1 MSNQIIVA
9 PQQKPSALA
18 VMASRCNVDPAKLH
32 STLKNTVFKG
42 ATDDELLALV
52 VTANTY
58 DLNPILK
65 ELYAFPKKGGGIT
78 PMVGV
83 DGWIKIMN
91 RQANLDGWECDVFPT
106 ETNAKPT
113 HATCTIYIKDR
124 RHPVKVTEYFE
135 ECKRN
140 TDPWNGSPRRM
151 LRHKAM
157 IQAIRLAFG
166 VSGIHDEDEARDI
179 SGHVQIISG
188 AKPVFRPRSVEP
200 ADIEDDIPMGEP
212 VQTES
217 KASALASDELP
228 VFEADTPQKTLQVA
242 LADASVSEADFLK
255 VLKATA
261 PQLVGKCKLISEL
274 SDDAAN
280 AALSDINEILT
291 ALEGG
296 AK

>member
-1 MSNQIIVA
+1 
-9 PQQKPSALA
+9 
-18 VMASRCNVDPAKLH
+18 MASRCNVDPAKLH

-83 DGWIKIMN
+83 DGWVKIMN
-91 RQANLDGWECDVFPT
+91 RQANLDGWECDIFPK

-113 HATCTIYIKDR
+113 HATCTIWIKDR
-124 RHPVKVTEYFE
+124 SHPVKVTEYYE

-179 SGHVQIISG
+179 SGHVQIVSG
-188 AKPVFRPRSVEP
+188 AKPVFRPRAVEP
-200 ADIEDDIPMGEP
+200 EDIEDDIPMGEP

-217 KASALASDELP
+217 KSAALTSDELP

-242 LADASVSEADFLK
+242 LADASVSEGDFLK

-280 AALSDINEILT
+280 AALADINEILT

>member
-58 DLNPILK
+58 ELNPILK

-83 DGWIKIMN
+83 DGWIKIAN
-91 RQANLDGWECDVFPT
+91 RQPNFDGLAVDVFGDGKT
-106 ETNAKPT
+106 PT
-113 HATCTIYIKDR
+113 HATGTIYLKDR
-124 RHPVKVTEYFE
+124 THPVKVTEYFE

-140 TDPWNGSPRRM
+140 TDPWNQMPRRM
-151 LRHKAM
+151 LRNKAI

-179 SGHVQIISG
+179 SGHVQIVSG
-188 AKPVFRPRSVEP
+188 AKPVFRPRAVEP
-200 ADIEDDIPMGEP
+200 EDIEDDIPMGEP

-217 KASALASDELP
+217 KAAALAADELP

-242 LADASVSEADFLK
+242 LSDASVSEGDFLK

-280 AALSDINEILT
+280 AALADINEILT

>member
-1 MSNQIIVA
+1 MSNQLVVA

-58 DLNPILK
+58 ELNPILK

-83 DGWIKIMN
+83 DGWIKIAN
-91 RQANLDGWECDVFPT
+91 RQPNFDGLAVDVFGDGKT
-106 ETNAKPT
+106 PT
-113 HATCTIYIKDR
+113 HATGTIYLKDR
-124 RHPVKVTEYFE
+124 THPVKVTEYFE

-140 TDPWNGSPRRM
+140 TDPWNQMPRRM
-151 LRHKAM
+151 LRNKAI

-179 SGHVQIISG
+179 SGHVQIVSG
-188 AKPVFRPRSVEP
+188 AKPVFRPRAVEP
-200 ADIEDDIPMGEP
+200 EDIEDDIPMGEP

-217 KASALASDELP
+217 KAAALAADDLP

-242 LADASVSEADFLK
+242 LSDASVSEGDFLK

-280 AALSDINEILT
+280 AALADINEILT

>member
-1 MSNQIIVA
+1 
-9 PQQKPSALA
+9 
-18 VMASRCNVDPAKLH
+18 MASRCNVDPAKLH

-58 DLNPILK
+58 ELNPILK

-83 DGWIKIMN
+83 DGWIKIAN
-91 RQANLDGWECDVFPT
+91 RQPNFDGLAVDVFGDGKT
-106 ETNAKPT
+106 PT
-113 HATCTIYIKDR
+113 HATGTIYLKDR
-124 RHPVKVTEYFE
+124 THPVKVTEYFE

-140 TDPWNGSPRRM
+140 TDPWNQMPRRM
-151 LRHKAM
+151 LRNKAI

-179 SGHVQIISG
+179 SGHVQIVSG
-188 AKPVFRPRSVEP
+188 AKPVFRPRAVEP
-200 ADIEDDIPMGEP
+200 EDIEDDIPMGEP

-217 KASALASDELP
+217 KAAALAADELP

-242 LADASVSEADFLK
+242 LSDASVSEGDFLK

-280 AALSDINEILT
+280 AALADINEILT

>member
-1 MSNQIIVA
+1 MTNQIIVA

-58 DLNPILK
+58 ELNPILK

-83 DGWIKIMN
+83 DGWIKIAN
-91 RQANLDGWECDVFPT
+91 RQPNFDGMDVEVYGDGKT
-106 ETNAKPT
+106 PT
-113 HATCTIYIKDR
+113 HATGTIYLKDR
-124 RHPVKVTEYFE
+124 SHPVKVTEYFD

-140 TDPWNGSPRRM
+140 TDPWNQMPRRM
-151 LRHKAM
+151 IRNKAI

-179 SGHVQIISG
+179 SGQVQIVAG
-188 AKPVFRPRSVEP
+188 AKPVFRPRAVEP
-200 ADIEDDIPMGEP
+200 EDIEDDIPMGEP
-212 VQTES
+212 VQEVQS
-217 KASALASDELP
+217 VEELP
-228 VFEADTPQKTLQVA
+228 KFEADTPQRQIQVA
-242 LADASVSEADFLK
+242 ITDAGVSEADFLK
-255 VLKATA
+255 SLKATA
-261 PQLVGKCKLISEL
+261 PQLVGKSKLVSEL

-280 AALSDINEILT
+280 AALSDINEIGR
-291 ALEGG
+291 AHV
-296 AK
+296 

>member
-1 MSNQIIVA
+1 
-9 PQQKPSALA
+9 
-18 VMASRCNVDPAKLH
+18 MAARCNVDPAKLH

-42 ATDDELLALV
+42 ATDDEHLALV

-58 DLNPILK
+58 ELNPILK

-83 DGWIKIMN
+83 DGWIKIAN
-91 RQANLDGWECDVFPT
+91 RQPNFDGLAVDVFGDGKT
-106 ETNAKPT
+106 PT
-113 HATCTIYIKDR
+113 HATGTIYLKDR
-124 RHPVKVTEYFE
+124 THPVKVTEYFE

-140 TDPWNGSPRRM
+140 TDPWNQMPRRM
-151 LRHKAM
+151 LRNKAI

-179 SGHVQIISG
+179 SGQVQILSG
-188 AKPVFRPRSVEP
+188 AKPVFRPRAVEP
-200 ADIEDDIPMGEP
+200 EDIEDEIPMGEP

-217 KASALASDELP
+217 KSAALAADELP

-242 LADASVSEADFLK
+242 LSDASVSEGDFLK

-280 AALSDINEILT
+280 AALADINEILT

>member
-1 MSNQIIVA
+1 
-9 PQQKPSALA
+9 
-18 VMASRCNVDPAKLH
+18 MASRCNVDPAKLH

-58 DLNPILK
+58 ELNPILK

-83 DGWIKIMN
+83 DGWIKIAN
-91 RQANLDGWECDVFPT
+91 RQPNFDGMDVEVYGDGKT
-106 ETNAKPT
+106 PT
-113 HATCTIYIKDR
+113 HATGTIYLKDR
-124 RHPVKVTEYFE
+124 SHPVKITEYYE

-140 TDPWNGSPRRM
+140 TDPWNQMPRRM
-151 LRHKAM
+151 IRNKAI

-179 SGHVQIISG
+179 SGQVQIVSG
-188 AKPVFRPRSVEP
+188 AKPVFRPRAVEP
-200 ADIEDDIPMGEP
+200 EDIEDDIPMGEP
-212 VQTES
+212 VQTT
-217 KASALASDELP
+217 AAAALASEELP
-228 VFEADTPQKTLQVA
+228 VFEADTPQKTIQVA

-255 VLKATA
+255 ALKATA
-261 PQLVGKCKLISEL
+261 PQLVGKSKLVSEL

-280 AALSDINEILT
+280 AALADLNEILT
-291 ALEGG
+291 AIEEG

>member
-1 MSNQIIVA
+1 
-9 PQQKPSALA
+9 
-18 VMASRCNVDPAKLH
+18 MASRCNVDPAKLH

-83 DGWIKIMN
+83 DGWVKIMN
-91 RQANLDGWECDVFPT
+91 RQANLDGWECEIFPK

-113 HATCTIYIKDR
+113 HATCTIWIKER
-124 RHPVKVTEYFE
+124 SHPVKVTEYFE

-166 VSGIHDEDEARDI
+166 VSGIHDEDEARDF
-179 SGHVQIISG
+179 SGHVQIVSG
-188 AKPVFRPRSVEP
+188 AKPVFRPRAVEP
-200 ADIEDDIPMGEP
+200 EDIEDEIPMGEP

-217 KASALASDELP
+217 KAAALAADELP

-242 LADASVSEADFLK
+242 LSDASVSEGDFLK

-280 AALSDINEILT
+280 AALADINEILT

-296 AK
+296 SK

>member
-1 MSNQIIVA
+1 
-9 PQQKPSALA
+9 
-18 VMASRCNVDPAKLH
+18 MASRCNVDPAKLH

-83 DGWIKIMN
+83 DGWVKIMN
-91 RQANLDGWECDVFPT
+91 RQANLDGWECDIFPK

-113 HATCTIYIKDR
+113 HATCTIWIKDR
-124 RHPVKVTEYFE
+124 SHPVKVTEYFE

-179 SGHVQIISG
+179 SGQVQIVSG
-188 AKPVFRPRSVEP
+188 AKPVFRPRAAEA

-212 VQTES
+212 VQTQS
-217 KASALASDELP
+217 TAGALTSDELP
-228 VFEADTPQKTLQVA
+228 VFEADTPQKSLQVA
-242 LADASVSEADFLK
+242 LVDASVSEADFLK
-255 VLKATA
+255 VLKATN
-261 PQLVGKCKLISEL
+261 PQLVGKCKMISEL

-280 AALSDINEILT
+280 AALCEINEILT
-291 ALEGG
+291 ALKGG

>member
-91 RQANLDGWECDVFPT
+91 RQANLDGWECDIFPK

-113 HATCTIYIKDR
+113 HATCTIWIKDR
-124 RHPVKVTEYFE
+124 SHPVRVTEYYE

-179 SGHVQIISG
+179 SGQVQIISG
-188 AKPVFRPRSVEP
+188 AKPVFRPRAVEVE
-200 ADIEDDIPMGEP
+200 DIEDEIPMGEP

-217 KASALASDELP
+217 KSAALASDELP

-280 AALSDINEILT
+280 AALSDINEILN
-291 ALEGG
+291 AIEGG

>member
-1 MSNQIIVA
+1 MTNQIIVA

-58 DLNPILK
+58 ELNPILK

-83 DGWIKIMN
+83 DGWIKIAN
-91 RQANLDGWECDVFPT
+91 RQPNFDGMDVEVYGDGKT
-106 ETNAKPT
+106 PT
-113 HATCTIYIKDR
+113 HATGTIYLKDR
-124 RHPVKVTEYFE
+124 SHPVKVTEYFE

-140 TDPWNGSPRRM
+140 TDPWNQMPRRM
-151 LRHKAM
+151 IRNKAI

-179 SGHVQIISG
+179 SGQVQIVSG
-188 AKPVFRPRSVEP
+188 AKPVFRPRAVEP
-200 ADIEDDIPMGEP
+200 EDIEDDIPMGEP
-212 VQTES
+212 VQTT
-217 KASALASDELP
+217 AAAALASEELP
-228 VFEADTPQKTLQVA
+228 VFEADTPQKTIQVA
-242 LADASVSEADFLK
+242 LADASVSEGDFLK

>member
-1 MSNQIIVA
+1 MTNQIIVA

-58 DLNPILK
+58 ELNPILK

-83 DGWIKIMN
+83 DGWIKIAN
-91 RQANLDGWECDVFPT
+91 RQPNFDGMDVEVYGDGKT
-106 ETNAKPT
+106 PT
-113 HATCTIYIKDR
+113 HATGTIYLKDR
-124 RHPVKVTEYFE
+124 SHPVKVTEYFE

-140 TDPWNGSPRRM
+140 TDPWNQMPRRM
-151 LRHKAM
+151 IRNKAI

-179 SGHVQIISG
+179 SGQVQIVSG
-188 AKPVFRPRSVEP
+188 AKPVFRPRAVEP
-200 ADIEDDIPMGEP
+200 EDIEDDIPMGEP
-212 VQTES
+212 VQEVQS
-217 KASALASDELP
+217 VEELP
-228 VFEADTPQKTLQVA
+228 KFEADTPQRQIQVA
-242 LADASVSEADFLK
+242 ITDAGVSEADFLK
-255 VLKATA
+255 ALKATA
-261 PQLVGKCKLISEL
+261 PQLVGKSKLVSEL

-280 AALSDINEILT
+280 AALADINEILT
-291 ALEGG
+291 AIEEG

>member
-1 MSNQIIVA
+1 MTNQIIVA

-83 DGWIKIMN
+83 DGWVKIMN
-91 RQANLDGWECDVFPT
+91 RQANLDGWECDIFPK

-113 HATCTIYIKDR
+113 HATCTIWIKDR
-124 RHPVKVTEYFE
+124 SHPVKVTEYYE

-179 SGHVQIISG
+179 SGQVQLVSG
-188 AKPVFRPRSVEP
+188 AKPVFRPRAVEP
-200 ADIEDDIPMGEP
+200 EDIEDDIPMGEP
-212 VQTES
+212 VQEVQS
-217 KASALASDELP
+217 VEELP
-228 VFEADTPQKTLQVA
+228 KFEADTPQKTIQVA

-255 VLKATA
+255 ALKATA
-261 PQLVGKCKLISEL
+261 PQLVGKSKLVSEL

-280 AALSDINEILT
+280 AALADLNEILT
-291 ALEGG
+291 AIEEG

>member
-1 MSNQIIVA
+1 
-9 PQQKPSALA
+9 
-18 VMASRCNVDPAKLH
+18 MASRCNVDPAKLH

-58 DLNPILK
+58 ELNPILK

-83 DGWIKIMN
+83 DGWIKIAN
-91 RQANLDGWECDVFPT
+91 RQPNFDGMDVEVYGDGKT
-106 ETNAKPT
+106 PT
-113 HATCTIYIKDR
+113 HATGTIYLKDR
-124 RHPVKVTEYFE
+124 SHPVKVTEYFE

-140 TDPWNGSPRRM
+140 TDPWNQMPRRM
-151 LRHKAM
+151 IRNKAI

-179 SGHVQIISG
+179 SGQVQIVSG
-188 AKPVFRPRSVEP
+188 AKPVFRPRAVEP
-200 ADIEDDIPMGEP
+200 EDIEDDIPMGEP
-212 VQTES
+212 VQTT
-217 KASALASDELP
+217 AGALASEELP
-228 VFEADTPQKTLQVA
+228 VFEADTPQKTIQVA

-255 VLKATA
+255 ALKATA
-261 PQLVGKCKLISEL
+261 PQLVGKSKLVSEL
-274 SDDAAN
+274 SDDAAT
-280 AALSDINEILT
+280 AALADINEILT
-291 ALEGG
+291 AIEEG

>member
-1 MSNQIIVA
+1 
-9 PQQKPSALA
+9 
-18 VMASRCNVDPAKLH
+18 MASRCNVDPAKLH

-58 DLNPILK
+58 ELNPILK

-83 DGWIKIMN
+83 DGWIKIAN
-91 RQANLDGWECDVFPT
+91 RQPNFDGLAVDVFGDGKT
-106 ETNAKPT
+106 PT
-113 HATCTIYIKDR
+113 HATGTIYLKDR
-124 RHPVKVTEYFE
+124 THPVKVTEYFE

-140 TDPWNGSPRRM
+140 TDPWNQMPRRM
-151 LRHKAM
+151 LRNKAI

-179 SGHVQIISG
+179 SGHVQIVSG
-188 AKPVFRPRSVEP
+188 AKPVFRTRAVEP
-200 ADIEDDIPMGEP
+200 EDNEDDIPMGEP

-217 KASALASDELP
+217 KAAALAADELP

-242 LADASVSEADFLK
+242 LSDASVSEGDFLK

-280 AALSDINEILT
+280 AALADINEILT

>member
-58 DLNPILK
+58 ELNPILK

-83 DGWIKIMN
+83 DGWIKIAN
-91 RQANLDGWECDVFPT
+91 RQPNFDGLAVDVFGDGKT
-106 ETNAKPT
+106 PT
-113 HATCTIYIKDR
+113 HATGTIYLKDR
-124 RHPVKVTEYFE
+124 THPVKVTEYFE

-140 TDPWNGSPRRM
+140 TDPWNQMPRRM
-151 LRHKAM
+151 LRNKAI

-179 SGHVQIISG
+179 SGHVQIVSG
-188 AKPVFRPRSVEP
+188 AKPVFRPRAVEP
-200 ADIEDDIPMGEP
+200 EDIEDDIPMGEP

-217 KASALASDELP
+217 KSAALTSDDLP

-242 LADASVSEADFLK
+242 LSDASVSEGDFLK

-280 AALSDINEILT
+280 AALADINEILT
-291 ALEGG
+291 AIEGG